1 MPEFAAIHFA
11 VRKELDKV
19 MRQESRPP
27 TSASTSTAAKAAA
40 AETSRTAVSDSTTT
54 AAAASSTVKV
64 RTKLTMGQNRIL
76 KKLFFLENL
85 NLKDLEEVIDE
96 SICTP

>member
-27 TSASTSTAAKAAA
+27 TSASTSTAAA
-40 AETSRTAVSDSTTT
+40 AETSRNVVLDSTTT